1 MSEDSPL
8 EIMVE
13 IHRKTTNIPKRYFQ
27 KEYKSPLK
35 YQKGE
40 YVVKKIPEKNKPDSE
55 AIALM
60 RKLREEEQKER
71 NSKKKKR

>member
-1 MSEDSPL
+1 MSGGSPL

-13 IHRKTTNIPKRYFQ
+13 IYRKTTNTPKRYFR

-40 YVVKKIPEKNKPDSE
+40 YIVKKIPEKKKPDSQT
-55 AIALM
+55 IALM

-71 NSKKKKR
+71 NTKKKKR